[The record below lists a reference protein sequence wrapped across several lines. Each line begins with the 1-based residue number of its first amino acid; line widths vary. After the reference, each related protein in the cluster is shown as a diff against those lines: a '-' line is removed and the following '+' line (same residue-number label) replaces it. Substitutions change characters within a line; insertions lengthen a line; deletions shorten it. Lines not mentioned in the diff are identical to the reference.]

1 MIRRSR
7 SLVLRTST
15 RELLAD
21 KILDLANL
29 SIAAL
34 VFGNFIS
41 EKGFDSV
48 TAIMGVAITLALYV
62 WAFVV
67 SQRGEQ

>member
-1 MIRRSR
+1 MRKNRNF
-7 SLVLRTST
+7 VLRDTT
-15 RELLAD
+15 RTLLAD

-48 TAIMGVAITLALYV
+48 TAIMGVAITLTLYV
-62 WAFVV
+62 WAFIV